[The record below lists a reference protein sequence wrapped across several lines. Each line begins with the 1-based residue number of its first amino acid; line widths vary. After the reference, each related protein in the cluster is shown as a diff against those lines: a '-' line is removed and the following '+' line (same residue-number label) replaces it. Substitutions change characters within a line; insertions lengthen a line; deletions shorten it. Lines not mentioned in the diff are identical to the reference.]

1 MTTGATA
8 FVDAIVAA
16 GARFVFGNPGTTE
29 QAFIDA
35 LGGRQDIELVVALHE
50 AVAVGAAEG
59 YARVTGRPAV
69 VQLHTR
75 GGLGNAMGMLSNA
88 DTGRTPLVVYVGGAS
103 RVGAHTEPALGGD
116 LVAMAAPVSRWAW
129 EVRSAAE
136 IPTVVAR
143 AFKVAT
149 TPPYGPVVLAVPNDV
164 MDDVCDAPIVA
175 PSWVDARVLP
185 RPEVLA
191 AVASRLSAASSPAI
205 VIGDGIRTPEAG
217 AAVSRLASAL
227 GAPVHSAYLT
237 QAVLPAGE
245 NLDAGELP
253 LFDVRAAAARL
264 AEHDLLLA
272 IGADLVRS
280 VFPRPGAPLP
290 GQDVIHVGSDP
301 WELGKNQPATAV
313 IGDEEEVLGAL
324 CALLDDDPSRKT
336 RRDAVVE
343 RLAAA
348 VPAPAPP
355 SGRLDVVTALRA
367 LAGVLPDDAVL
378 VDESVSAMPAVARL
392 LPRRPGRWFRSRG
405 GALGAGMSVA
415 VGAGMA
421 GAGPVVALVG
431 DGSAMYTITSL
442 WTAARRRL
450 PVTWVILDNGGYRIL
465 EANTRAWRGP
475 GAPDRP
481 FVGTALDDPRI
492 DVAAVAAGFGVRSW
506 RVERLDQMEEALAGA
521 LAHQPSLVHIVLE
534 EEP

>member
-1 MTTGATA
+1 VSTGATA
-8 FVDAIVAA
+8 FVDALVAA
-16 GARFVFGNPGTTE
+16 GTRWVFGNPGTTE
-29 QAFIDA
+29 QAFLDA
-35 LGGRQDIELVVALHE
+35 LGGRTDIELVVALHE

-59 YARVTGRPAV
+59 WARVTGRPGV

-88 DTGRTPLVVYVGGAS
+88 DTGRTPLVAYVGGAG

-149 TPPYGPVVLAVPNDV
+149 TPPFGPVVLAVPNDV
-164 MDDVCDAPIVA
+164 MDESCDAPVVA
-175 PSWVDARVLP
+175 PSWVDARVVP
-185 RPEVLA
+185 RPDVLA
-191 AVASRLSAASSPAI
+191 GIAERLSAAASPAV
-205 VIGDGIRTPEAG
+205 VIGDGIRTPAAG
-217 AAVSRLASAL
+217 AAAARLAAAL
-227 GAPVHSAYLT
+227 GAPIHAAYLT
-237 QAVLPAGE
+237 QAVLPTGDP
-245 NLDAGELP
+245 LDAGELP

-272 IGADLVRS
+272 VGADLVRS

-290 GQDVIHVGSDP
+290 GQEVIHLGSDP

-313 IGDEEEVLGAL
+313 LGDEEEVLLAL
-324 CALLDDDPSRKT
+324 AGLLDGRPAWAA
-336 RRDAVVE
+336 RRLAVVE

-348 VPAPAPP
+348 APTTPPP
-355 SGRLDVVTALRA
+355 SGRLDADAALRA
-367 LAGVLPDDAVL
+367 LAAVLPDDAVL

-405 GALGAGMSVA
+405 GALGAGMSMA
-415 VGAGMA
+415 VGAA
-421 GAGPVVALVG
+421 VADAGPVVALVG
-431 DGSAMYTITSL
+431 DGSAMYTVTSM

-450 PVTWVILDNGGYRIL
+450 PVTWVVLDNGGYRIL
-465 EANTRAWRGP
+465 EANTRAWRGA

-481 FVGTALDDPRI
+481 FVGTTLGDPSI
-492 DVAAVAAGFGVRSW
+492 DVAAVAAGFGVASW
-506 RVERLDQMEEALAGA
+506 RVERPEQLEDAMTGA
-521 LAHQPSLVHIVLE
+521 LGRQPSLVHVVLDGS
-534 EEP
+534 